1 MVACAAIQPTI
12 SMAALSR
19 ARSRAAE
26 TSGCRAAASD
36 QVLGPLTTTSTK
48 RKALSSVRV
57 WPLGVIVSR
66 SKPATH
72 CSYTSPVIQPMLRTP
87 SGVATKRVATPLP
100 SAR

>member
-1 MVACAAIQPTI
+1 MVACAAIQLTI
-12 SMAALSR
+12 SMAALSW

-48 RKALSSVRV
+48 RNALSSVRM
-57 WPLGVIVSR
+57 WALGVIVST
-66 SKPATH
+66 SMPATH
-72 CSYTSPVIQPMLRTP
+72 CSYTSPVMPPMLRTP
-87 SGVATKRVATPLP
+87 SGVAISRIATPLP